1 MVLMKEFVLS
11 MNTTKQNKNN
21 IGFPTF
27 KLPPKYFTSNIQ
39 YNDIQTTSLIC
50 KVVIDLLLAKLVVFY

>member
-1 MVLMKEFVLS
+1 MKEFVLS
-11 MNTTKQNKNN
+11 MNKTKQNKNN

-39 YNDIQTTSLIC
+39 YNDVQTTSLMFKMFIH
-50 KVVIDLLLAKLVVFY
+50 LLLAKPVVFH